1 MSELHP
7 GPWVDLSI
15 DFCSQREYL
24 LVITDD
30 YSRYPVVE
38 VVWVT
43 SADTVIPYAEKAFAM
58 YLRNCDIK
66 HWKIT
71 PLWHQAESLKPLMKA
86 VRAATAEEVTGND
99 NCTSAFKPN
108 EPAHSARHIVSY
120 WTMNPE

>member
-66 HWKIT
+66 H
-71 PLWHQAESLKPLMKA
+71 
-86 VRAATAEEVTGND
+86 
-99 NCTSAFKPN
+99 
-108 EPAHSARHIVSY
+108 
-120 WTMNPE
+120 